1 MMTFSSIQQPSKDK
15 IFIVR
20 IDKYSSFKLT
30 LVYNSISD
38 TYMGTTIDCFVE
50 TIRAIERKCPGF
62 FDNFEGYSPEKS
74 LLKMGFVSTP
84 ATQTELLLYL
94 NS

>member
-1 MMTFSSIQQPSKDK
+1 MTFSIIQQPNKNK

-20 IDKYSSFKLT
+20 IDKHSSFKLT

-38 TYMGTTIDCFVE
+38 TYMGTTIDCFIE
-50 TIRAIERKCPGF
+50 TIRSIERTSPNF
-62 FDNFEGYSPEKS
+62 FEIFEGNSPEES
-74 LLKMGFVSTP
+74 LKKMGFVLTP
-84 ATQTELLLYL
+84 ATQTDLLLYL